1 MIFNVR
7 NVTDE
12 LITLSEYSINISP
25 GQTIDLLEELQLF
38 ELQQCESM
46 MKFVV
51 DNALIVNNGE
61 KDLTITEASKFLHNQ
76 ALAPTDRSGRP
87 RMHQT
92 SRPEGTTTCW
102 MAIGDDMTNPDPTKR
117 LGQGNPCIINHR
129 IGEQDSPFYLDF
141 CTMQNIT
148 YIHEGHI
155 SYSDCNFDKIECMI
169 VPQLVTPV
177 PATGTSFRM
186 YNGIIIPAANDG
198 DVDLDLNTLMKPDGG
213 LVQVKYDETGKKTS
227 AGFWDADWNETSH
240 CFENLTAA
248 PDGSGEFNIFY
259 YEMVFSRFV
268 VDFLVGSGSAL
279 YQSSDIDRLW
289 HGMRLKVQTYTCG
302 LDWQYEEIED
312 HPWRLTCRFT
322 LHRERLV

>member
-7 NVTDE
+7 NVTSNIIS
-12 LITLSEYSINISP
+12 LIEYSINIQP
-25 GQTIDLLEELQLF
+25 DETIDLLEDLKLF
-38 ELQQCESM
+38 ELQNSESM
-46 MKFVV
+46 MKSIV
-51 DNALIVNNGE
+51 NGELIVNNGE
-61 KDLTITEASKFLHNQ
+61 RDLTIAEASKYLHNE
-76 ALAPTDRSGRP
+76 ALSPKDRSGRP
-87 RMHQT
+87 RIHQT

-102 MAIGDDMTNPDPTKR
+102 MACGDNLTHEDPMKR
-117 LGQGNPCIINHR
+117 IGQGEACIINHR

-141 CTMQNIT
+141 CTMHNIT
-148 YIHEGHI
+148 YVHEGHI
-155 SYSDCNFDKIECMI
+155 TYSECNFDKIECMI
-169 VPQLVTPV
+169 VPQLVNLT
-177 PATGTSFRM
+177 PATNTNFRM
-186 YNGIIIPAANDG
+186 YNGIIIPAAGDG
-198 DVDLDLNTLMKPDGG
+198 DVDLDPVALMKPDGG

-227 AGFWDADWNETSH
+227 AGFWNVDWNSDAH
-240 CFENLTAA
+240 SFENITAA
-248 PDGSGEFNIFY
+248 PDGSGDFNMFY

-279 YQSSDIDRLW
+279 YQSSDVDRLW